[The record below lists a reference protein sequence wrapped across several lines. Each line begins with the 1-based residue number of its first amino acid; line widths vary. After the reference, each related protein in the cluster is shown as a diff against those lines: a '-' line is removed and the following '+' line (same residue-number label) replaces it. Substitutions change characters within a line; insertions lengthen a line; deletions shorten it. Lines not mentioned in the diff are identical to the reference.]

1 MAMVLGGIGSIALQE
16 IGKLAIE
23 HMPIMK
29 QVATDTA
36 VSVAKK
42 SFDYVLNENP
52 NFASFLGHFG
62 ITAFNKGNTHS
73 TMMKRHRHRNITYHN
88 H

>member
-16 IGKLAIE
+16 IGKLAME
-23 HMPIMK
+23 HSPLVQ
-29 QVATDTA
+29 QVAKSA
-36 VSVAKK
+36 VVDIAKK
-42 SFDYVLNENP
+42 SFDYVLKENP

-62 ITAFNKGNTHS
+62 ITAFNKGDTHS
-73 TMMKRHRHRNITYHN
+73 TMMKRGRHRRITYHS